1 VEILGPLGRPFEV
14 NRRIENIVLVAGGL
28 GIAPIRFLLEYL
40 KKGISEFQP
49 RIRFYMGAKTA
60 GDLVELDRLE
70 PLCED
75 INVCTDDC
83 SMGIMVL

>member
-1 VEILGPLGRPFEV
+1 LGRPFEV

-49 RIRFYMGAKTA
+49 DKILHGAKTA
-60 GDLVELDRLE
+60 GDLVELTGLN
-70 PLCED
+70 LY
-75 INVCTDDC
+75 
-83 SMGIMVL
+83 